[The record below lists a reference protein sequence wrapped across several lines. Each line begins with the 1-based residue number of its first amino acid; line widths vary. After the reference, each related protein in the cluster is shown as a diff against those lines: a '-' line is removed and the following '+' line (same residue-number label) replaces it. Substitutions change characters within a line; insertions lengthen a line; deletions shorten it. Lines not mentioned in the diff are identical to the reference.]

1 MKISIDITLKCFRNY
16 FTRFIFWVR
25 ELDFFIAQKHILI
38 SSILPTENWLNY
50 YNLEKR
56 KSATRQPQHDLLIM
70 KLVKICSVI
79 NHVVGGFVIRDITIL
94 LAKWLK
100 RGGSWVNE

>member
-1 MKISIDITLKCFRNY
+1 
-16 FTRFIFWVR
+16 
-25 ELDFFIAQKHILI
+25 
-38 SSILPTENWLNY
+38 
-50 YNLEKR
+50 LEKR
-56 KSATRQPQHDLLIM
+56 KSTVRQPQHDVLIM
-70 KLVKICSVI
+70 KLVKICTVI